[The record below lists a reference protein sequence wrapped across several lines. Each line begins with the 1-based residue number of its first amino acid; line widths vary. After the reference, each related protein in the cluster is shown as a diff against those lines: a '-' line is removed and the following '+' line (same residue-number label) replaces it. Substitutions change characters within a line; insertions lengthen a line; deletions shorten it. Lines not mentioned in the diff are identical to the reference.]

1 MCRDNTG
8 LGQAAGRRECALT
21 QHCINIQGLAGEK
34 PATQE
39 VPLMAASPGS
49 IARAPTDGQLRLITK
64 VARMYHE
71 RGIRQTDIA
80 ESLHISQAR
89 VSRLLKRA
97 AELGIVRTVVAV
109 APGVHTEIEEALEDT
124 YGLAEAVVV
133 DVEGTDEEII
143 AGLGSAGAT
152 YLETTLTGGERIG
165 ISSWSQTLLAV
176 VDRMRPFRIPGAES
190 VIQLMGGFGSS
201 SVQTQG
207 NRLLSEFARLVGATA
222 TFVPAPALVGN
233 KAMRENL
240 LNDPAMESVAKDWAR
255 LTMALAGIGSL
266 PPSPLLRASGNAAD
280 LADQDRL
287 HAAGA
292 VGDVC
297 LRFFDTAGNL
307 VPSALDDRVV
317 GIDADTLRKI
327 PRRIGIAG
335 GQSKHSAI
343 HASVTGGWVNVLITD
358 TGTAAALLQFEA
370 PTTPDNDDHGGG

>member
-1 MCRDNTG
+1 
-8 LGQAAGRRECALT
+8 
-21 QHCINIQGLAGEK
+21 
-34 PATQE
+34 
-39 VPLMAASPGS
+39 MAASSGS
-49 IARAPTDGQLRLITK
+49 TSRVPTDGQLRLITK

-80 ESLHISQAR
+80 ATLHLSQAR

-97 AELGIVRTVVAV
+97 AELGIVRTVVTAT
-109 APGVHTEIEEALEDT
+109 PGVYTEIEEALEER

-176 VDRMRPFRIPGAES
+176 VDRMQPFRLPGAES
-190 VIQLMGGFGSS
+190 VIQLMGGFGNS

-207 NRLLSEFARLVGATA
+207 NRLLTEFARLVGARA
-222 TFVPAPALVGN
+222 TFVSAPALVGN
-233 KAMRENL
+233 KTIRESL
-240 LNDPAMESVAKDWAR
+240 LNDPAMESVAREWAR
-255 LTMALAGIGSL
+255 LTIVLAGIGSL
-266 PPSPLLRASGNAAD
+266 PPSPLLRASGNVAD
-280 LADQDRL
+280 LAEQDRL

-297 LRFFDTAGNL
+297 QRFFDAAGNL
-307 VPSALDDRVV
+307 VPSDLDDRVV
-317 GIDADTLRKI
+317 GIDADTLRRI

-335 GQSKHSAI
+335 GESKHSAI
-343 HASVTGGWVNVLITD
+343 HAAVLGGWTNVLLTD
-358 TGTAAALLQFEA
+358 TGTAGALLQREGNH
-370 PTTPDNDDHGGG
+370 DGGGDDHGRG

>member
-1 MCRDNTG
+1 M
-8 LGQAAGRRECALT
+8 
-21 QHCINIQGLAGEK
+21 
-34 PATQE
+34 
-39 VPLMAASPGS
+39 VASSSGMT
-49 IARAPTDGQLRLITK
+49 RAPTDGQLRLITK

-71 RGIRQTDIA
+71 RGVRQVDIA
-80 ESLHISQAR
+80 DTLHISQAR

-109 APGVHTEIEEALEDT
+109 APGVHTEIEEALEER
-124 YGLAEAVVV
+124 YGLSEALVV
-133 DVEGTDEEII
+133 DVEGTDNEII

-176 VDRMRPFRIPGAES
+176 MDRMRPFRVSGAER
-190 VIQLMGGFGSS
+190 VVQLMGGFGNS

-207 NRLLSEFARLVGATA
+207 NRLLTEFARLVGATA
-222 TFVPAPALVGN
+222 IFVPAPALV
-233 KAMRENL
+233 ASRSVRESL
-240 LNDPAMESVAKDWAR
+240 LNDPAMESVAKDWAN
-255 LTMALAGIGSL
+255 LTIAIAGIGSL

-297 LRFFDTAGNL
+297 QRFFDSDGKH

-317 GIDADTLRKI
+317 GIDADTLRET
-327 PRRIGIAG
+327 PRRVGIAG
-335 GQSKHSAI
+335 GESKHKAI
-343 HASVTGGWVNVLITD
+343 HAAVRGKWVNVLITD
-358 TGTAAALLQFEA
+358 TATAAALLKLE
-370 PTTPDNDDHGGG
+370 PHRNP

>member
-1 MCRDNTG
+1 
-8 LGQAAGRRECALT
+8 
-21 QHCINIQGLAGEK
+21 
-34 PATQE
+34 
-39 VPLMAASPGS
+39 MAVSPGS
-49 IARAPTDGQLRLITK
+49 ITRAPTDGQLRLITK

-71 RGIRQTDIA
+71 RGIRQVDIA
-80 ESLHISQAR
+80 ETLHLSQAR

-109 APGVHTEIEEALEDT
+109 APGVHTEVEEALEDR

-176 VDRMRPFRIPGAES
+176 VDRMRPFRVAGAES
-190 VIQLMGGFGSS
+190 VIQLMGGIGNS

-207 NRLLSEFARLVGATA
+207 NRLLTEFARLVGATA

-233 KAMRENL
+233 KAMRESL
-240 LNDPAMESVAKDWAR
+240 LNDPAMESVAKDWAQ

-292 VGDVC
+292 VGDIC
-297 LRFFDTAGNL
+297 QRFFDSAGSL
-307 VPSALDDRVV
+307 VPSDLDDRVV
-317 GIDADTLRKI
+317 GIDADTLRRI

-335 GQSKHSAI
+335 GESKRTAI
-343 HASVTGGWVNVLITD
+343 HAAVIGGWVNVLITD
-358 TGTAAALLQFEA
+358 TGTAAALRQLEGSASLGQ
-370 PTTPDNDDHGGG
+370 TK

>member
-1 MCRDNTG
+1 MG
-8 LGQAAGRRECALT
+8 
-21 QHCINIQGLAGEK
+21 
-34 PATQE
+34 
-39 VPLMAASPGS
+39 ASPSS

-71 RGIRQTDIA
+71 RGIRQTEIA
-80 ESLHISQAR
+80 ETLHISQAR

-97 AELGIVRTVVAV
+97 TELGIVRTVVAA
-109 APGVHTEIEEALEDT
+109 APGVHTELEEALEDR

-133 DVEGTDEEII
+133 DVEGSNEDVI
-143 AGLGSAGAT
+143 AALGSVGAT
-152 YLETTLTGGERIG
+152 YLETTLTGRERIG

-176 VDRMRPFRIPGAES
+176 VDRMRPFRLPGAES
-190 VIQLMGGFGSS
+190 VVQLMGGVGNS

-207 NRLLSEFARLVGATA
+207 NRLLTEFARLVGATA

-233 KAMRENL
+233 RTMREGL
-240 LNDPAMESVAKDWAR
+240 LNDAAMESISKEWPR
-255 LTMALAGIGSL
+255 LTMVLAGIGSL

-297 LRFFDTAGNL
+297 LRFFDSAGTL
-307 VPSALDDRVV
+307 VPSDLDDRVV
-317 GIDADTLRKI
+317 GIDADTLRSI

-335 GQSKHSAI
+335 GQSKHRAI
-343 HASVTGGWVNVLITD
+343 HAAVRGGWVSVLITD
-358 TGTAAALLQFEA
+358 TGTAAALLRGKAQR
-370 PTTPDNDDHGGG
+370 

>member
-1 MCRDNTG
+1 MG
-8 LGQAAGRRECALT
+8 
-21 QHCINIQGLAGEK
+21 
-34 PATQE
+34 
-39 VPLMAASPGS
+39 ASPSS

-71 RGIRQTDIA
+71 RGIRQTEIA
-80 ESLHISQAR
+80 ETLHISQAR

-97 AELGIVRTVVAV
+97 TELGIVRTVVAA
-109 APGVHTEIEEALEDT
+109 APGVHTELEEALEDR

-133 DVEGTDEEII
+133 DVDGSNEDVI
-143 AGLGSAGAT
+143 AALGSVGAT
-152 YLETTLTGGERIG
+152 YLETTLTGRERIG

-176 VDRMRPFRIPGAES
+176 VDRMRPFRVPGAES
-190 VIQLMGGFGSS
+190 VVQLMGGVGNS

-207 NRLLSEFARLVGATA
+207 NRLLTEFARLVGATA

-233 KAMRENL
+233 RTMREGL
-240 LNDPAMESVAKDWAR
+240 LNDAAMESISKEWPR
-255 LTMALAGIGSL
+255 LTMVLAGIGSL

-297 LRFFDTAGNL
+297 LRFFDSAGTL
-307 VPSALDDRVV
+307 VPSDLDDRVV
-317 GIDADTLRKI
+317 GIDADTLRSI

-335 GQSKHSAI
+335 GQSKHKAI
-343 HASVTGGWVNVLITD
+343 HAAVRGGWVSVLITD
-358 TGTAAALLQFEA
+358 TGTATALLRRKAQR
-370 PTTPDNDDHGGG
+370 

>member
-1 MCRDNTG
+1 M
-8 LGQAAGRRECALT
+8 
-21 QHCINIQGLAGEK
+21 
-34 PATQE
+34 ATSSE
-39 VPLMAASPGS
+39 S
-49 IARAPTDGQLRLITK
+49 IARAPTDGQLRLLTK

-80 ESLHISQAR
+80 DTLHLSQAR
-89 VSRLLKRA
+89 VSRLLRRA

-109 APGVHTEIEEALEDT
+109 APGLHTEIEEALEKK

-152 YLETTLTGGERIG
+152 YLETTLTGQERIG

-176 VDRMRPFRIPGAES
+176 VDRMRPFRVSGAES
-190 VIQLMGGFGSS
+190 VIQLMGGFGNS

-207 NRLLSEFARLVGATA
+207 NRLLTEFARLVGATA

-233 KAMRENL
+233 RTMREGL
-240 LNDPAMESVAKDWAR
+240 LKDAAMESIAKEWAR
-255 LTMALAGIGSL
+255 LTMVLAGIGSL

-297 LRFFDTAGNL
+297 LRFFDSAGTL
-307 VPSALDDRVV
+307 VPSDLDDRVV
-317 GIDADTLRKI
+317 GIDADTLRRI

-335 GQSKHSAI
+335 GESKHKAI
-343 HASVTGGWVNVLITD
+343 HAAVSGGWVNVLITD
-358 TGTAAALLQFEA
+358 TGTAAALLPPVVA
-370 PTTPDNDDHGGG
+370 

>member
-1 MCRDNTG
+1 MG
-8 LGQAAGRRECALT
+8 
-21 QHCINIQGLAGEK
+21 
-34 PATQE
+34 
-39 VPLMAASPGS
+39 ASPSS

-71 RGIRQTDIA
+71 RGIRQTEIA
-80 ESLHISQAR
+80 ETLHISQAR

-97 AELGIVRTVVAV
+97 TELGIVRTVVAA
-109 APGVHTEIEEALEDT
+109 APGVHTELEEALEDR

-133 DVEGTDEEII
+133 DVEGSNEDVI
-143 AGLGSAGAT
+143 AALGSVGAT
-152 YLETTLTGGERIG
+152 YLETTLTGRERIG

-176 VDRMRPFRIPGAES
+176 VDRMRPFRLPGAES
-190 VIQLMGGFGSS
+190 VVQLMGGVGNS

-207 NRLLSEFARLVGATA
+207 NRLLTEFARLVGATA

-233 KAMRENL
+233 RTMREGL
-240 LNDPAMESVAKDWAR
+240 LNDAAMESISKEWPR
-255 LTMALAGIGSL
+255 LTMVLAGIGSL

-297 LRFFDTAGNL
+297 LRFFDSAGTL
-307 VPSALDDRVV
+307 VPSDLDDRVV
-317 GIDADTLRKI
+317 GIDADTLRSI

-335 GQSKHSAI
+335 GQSKHKAI
-343 HASVTGGWVNVLITD
+343 HAAVRGGWVSVLITD
-358 TGTAAALLQFEA
+358 TGTAAALLRGKAQR
-370 PTTPDNDDHGGG
+370 

>member
-1 MCRDNTG
+1 
-8 LGQAAGRRECALT
+8 
-21 QHCINIQGLAGEK
+21 
-34 PATQE
+34 
-39 VPLMAASPGS
+39 MAASSGGIS
-49 IARAPTDGQLRLITK
+49 RAPTDGQLRLITK

-71 RGIRQTDIA
+71 RGIRQIDIA
-80 ESLHISQAR
+80 ETLHLSQAR

-97 AELGIVRTVVAV
+97 AELGIVRTVVTAT
-109 APGVHTEIEEALEDT
+109 PGVYTEIEEALEER
-124 YGLAEAVVV
+124 YGLAEAAVV

-143 AGLGSAGAT
+143 AALGSAGAT

-176 VDRMRPFRIPGAES
+176 VDRMQPFRLPGAES
-190 VIQLMGGFGSS
+190 VIQLMGGVGNS

-207 NRLLSEFARLVGATA
+207 NRLLTEFARLVGANA

-233 KAMRENL
+233 KTIRESL
-240 LNDPAMESVAKDWAR
+240 LNDPAMESVAREWAR
-255 LTMALAGIGSL
+255 LTMVLAGIGSL

-280 LADQDRL
+280 LAEQDRL

-297 LRFFDTAGNL
+297 QRFFDAAGKL
-307 VPSALDDRVV
+307 VPSDLDGRVV
-317 GIDADTLRKI
+317 GIDADTLRRI

-343 HASVTGGWVNVLITD
+343 QAAVLGGWINVLLTD
-358 TGTAAALLQFEA
+358 TGTASALLQSEGIMTA
-370 PTTPDNDDHGGG
+370 GGR